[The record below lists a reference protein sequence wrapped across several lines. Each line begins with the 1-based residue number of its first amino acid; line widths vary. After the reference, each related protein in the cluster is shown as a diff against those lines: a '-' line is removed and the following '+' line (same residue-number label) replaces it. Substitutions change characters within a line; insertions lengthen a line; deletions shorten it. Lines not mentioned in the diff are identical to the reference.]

1 MKRFC
6 LIGEHLS
13 HSLSAV
19 IHTRLFELLGV
30 QGRYDLRELSPAE
43 AASAAQRL
51 TGEGYDGFNVTIP
64 YKEVILPQLSGL
76 SPEAAAIGAVNTV
89 AAGRPPLAPE
99 VHLAH
104 RLAAS
109 RGSDNGAPSQP
120 SPCKP
125 LAGGPAEGEQP
136 PTGTGL
142 YGYNT
147 DYAGFGQMLQ
157 SAGIDPAGGVAAVLG
172 TGGAYR
178 AAAAW
183 LLDCGVKRLYA
194 VTRRPSQA
202 GERARLPGWRED
214 DRLQVIGYDA
224 IKGIAGALVVNATP
238 VGMFPHTGVSP
249 VGEQI
254 LSKFDAAADLI
265 YNPRETEFL
274 RLARQVGKPA
284 VNGLT
289 MLVAQ
294 AVAAQ
299 EIWLGRSIDP
309 AVVGALTAELAGRF

>member
-6 LIGEHLS
+6 LIGERLS

-30 QGRYDLRELSPAE
+30 QGSYELRELSPAE
-43 AASAAQRL
+43 AASAAHRL
-51 TGEGYDGFNVTIP
+51 MEEGYDGFNVTIP
-64 YKEVILPQLSGL
+64 YKEVILSQLSGL

-89 AAGRPPLAPE
+89 AIGRTARGLDAHP
-99 VHLAH
+99 AH
-104 RLAAS
+104 RPTDS
-109 RGSDNGAPSQP
+109 RKSENGAPGQP

-125 LAGGPAEGEQP
+125 LAGGQSEGERLP
-136 PTGTGL
+136 EGSGL

-147 DYAGFGQMLQ
+147 DYAGFGQMLK

-178 AAAAW
+178 AVAAW
-183 LLDCGVKRLYA
+183 LLDRGVKRLYA
-194 VTRRPSQA
+194 VTRHPSQT
-202 GERARLPGWRED
+202 GEKASLPGWRED

-224 IKGIAGALVVNATP
+224 LEEISGALLVNATP
-238 VGMFPHTGVSP
+238 VGMFPHTAISP

-274 RLARQVGKPA
+274 RLARRAGKPA
-284 VNGLT
+284 VNGLS

-299 EIWLGRSIDP
+299 QIWLGRSIDP
-309 AVVGALTAELAGRF
+309 AVVDTLTGELAGRF

>member
-51 TGEGYDGFNVTIP
+51 TEEGYDGFNVTIP

-89 AAGRPPLAPE
+89 AVGRPPLAQDLGP
-99 VHLAH
+99 AH
-104 RLAAS
+104 RPAAS
-109 RGSDNGAPSQP
+109 RESDSGAPGRP

-136 PTGTGL
+136 PAGTGL

-147 DYAGFGQMLQ
+147 DYAGFGRMLQ

-202 GERARLPGWRED
+202 GERARLPGWQED
-214 DRLQVIGYDA
+214 DRLQVIGYDTLE
-224 IKGIAGALVVNATP
+224 GIAGALVVNATP

-274 RLARQVGKPA
+274 RLARRAGKPA

-309 AVVGALTAELAGRF
+309 AMVGALTAELAGRF